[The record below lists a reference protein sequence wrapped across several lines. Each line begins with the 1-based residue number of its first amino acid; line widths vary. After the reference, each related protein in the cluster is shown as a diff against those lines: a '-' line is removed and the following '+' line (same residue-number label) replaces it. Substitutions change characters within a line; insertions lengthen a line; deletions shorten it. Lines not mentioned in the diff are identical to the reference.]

1 MSLFARLKKRTPNLL
16 LPGVLLFVCL
26 NASGQSAPVISID
39 SLSGKPSAGFP
50 FDSPFEL
57 KYSVS
62 GGVKVSSAILFS
74 VSNQGCLG
82 NILSQDCRESIL
94 KPQIDAL
101 KARIAAEQDHDEKKK
116 LKIQLAKQLSSTISV
131 PLTINKQNGADVYID
146 MPALSPNRSYRV
158 FIFANPVKVE
168 GLEDILKKMDANPT
182 GAEADFNQLAVNY
195 KTAILVNSSK
205 PCAGCQTITFQIGSF
220 AAFQQDYNNKWKSP
234 WAALVAER
242 ATLANLKTKFTG
254 TKPSLA
260 YDTKY
265 DKIIKDFLAYAQ
277 ECIKCDVKA
286 PQYELLSKTKVD
298 IPSVLINLHSSLLQ
312 TVYTGETDLALLN
325 ATVPNPDQAPEV
337 TLQNLTNTI
346 LELQAIVSLTD
357 YFKYKYSYTHA
368 NLAAFEA
375 FIKGAVTDNEA
386 NLTALKAY
394 QKAITDEAAKVKK
407 METAF
412 TALTVP
418 FFNQPVNNVGSNT
431 WTYNFDTRATYMIRA
446 DFGFMAYGNPWNNP
460 GLKGFLPYV
469 GFHVNLRPM
478 NTDIPFSQIPDKD
491 ILSYLSLNAGA
502 VIGSL
507 AQAGERDGL
516 VGGTSIYTGL
526 GVNFSHE
533 VRLTFGGVWYRK
545 YDPNPLINRKTAGAT
560 PYIGLSID
568 LRLKDIYNGFKK
580 IFEP

>member
-1 MSLFARLKKRTPNLL
+1 MSPFARFKKRTLDLL
-16 LPGVLLFVCL
+16 LPVVLLFVCL
-26 NASGQSAPVISID
+26 NASAQSAQVISID

-57 KYSVS
+57 KYSLS
-62 GGVKVSSAILFS
+62 GGVKASSAILFS
-74 VSNQGCLG
+74 VSSQGCLG
-82 NILSQDCRESIL
+82 NVLSQDCRESIL
-94 KPQIDAL
+94 KTQIDAL
-101 KARIAAEQDHDEKKK
+101 KKKIAEEQDPLEKKK
-116 LKIQLAKQLSSTISV
+116 LKKLLAQQLSSTISV
-131 PLTINKQNGADVYID
+131 PLKINKQNGADVYVD

-168 GLEDILKKMDANPT
+168 GLEAILKKMDTDAV
-182 GAEADFNQLAVNY
+182 GAEADFNKLAVTYN
-195 KTAILVNSSK
+195 TVIQVNPSK
-205 PCAGCQTITFQIGSF
+205 PCAGCQTITFQIGPF
-220 AAFQQDYNNKWKSP
+220 AAFQQDYTNKWKAP
-234 WAALVAER
+234 WTALVAER
-242 ATLANLKTKFTG
+242 AALDKLKARFAG
-254 TKPSLA
+254 TAPSKT
-260 YDTKY
+260 YDQKY

-298 IPSVLINLHSSLLQ
+298 IPSVLINLHSSLLP

-346 LELQAIVSLTD
+346 LELQAIVALTD
-357 YFKYKYSYTHA
+357 YFKYKYAYT
-368 NLAAFEA
+368 NTDLAAFEL
-375 FIKGAVTDNEA
+375 FIKGAITDNEA

-394 QKAITDEAAKVKK
+394 QKAIADETAKVKK
-407 METAF
+407 MEAAF

-431 WTYNFDTRATYMIRA
+431 WTYSFDTRATYMIRS
-446 DFGFMAYGNPWNNP
+446 DFGFMVYGNPWNNP

-491 ILSYLSLNAGA
+491 IFSYLSLNAGA

-516 VGGTSIYTGL
+516 IGGTSIYTGL

-545 YDPNPLINRKTAGAT
+545 YDPNPLINRKTAGVT
-560 PYIGLSID
+560 PYLGLSID
-568 LRLKDIYNGFKK
+568 FRLKDIYNGFKK